1 VKSEA
6 GLLKVGSSEGFVSV
20 GQASFAVALTEI
32 DSQLLKQCLTQ
43 GPRAWQDFVDRFI
56 GLFVHVIQ
64 HTAHSRSIRLTN
76 DDVDDLCG
84 EIFYAILAND
94 FAVLRSFRGQSSLAT
109 YLSVVARRVT
119 VRELIKRRKAEAMGH
134 VTAHQAALE
143 SAETEGEDI
152 EELAHLMNQLPQR
165 DADALRKFH
174 VEGKSYRDIGTELGI
189 EENSVGPFLTRAR
202 ERLRRLR
209 WVASA

>member
-1 VKSEA
+1 M
-6 GLLKVGSSEGFVSV
+6 
-20 GQASFAVALTEI
+20 ALTEI

-64 HTAHSRSIRLTN
+64 HTAHSRSIRLTG

-94 FAVLRSFRGQSSLAT
+94 FAVLRNFRGQSSLAT

-134 VTAHQAALE
+134 VNAHQAALE
-143 SAETEGEDI
+143 PNDAEGEEI
-152 EELAHLMNQLPQR
+152 EELAHLMHQLPPR
-165 DADALRKFH
+165 DAEALRKYH
-174 VEGKSYRDIGTELGI
+174 LEGKTYRDIGRELGV
-189 EENSVGPFLTRAR
+189 EENSVGPMLSRAR
-202 ERLRRLR
+202 EQLRRLR

>member
-1 VKSEA
+1 
-6 GLLKVGSSEGFVSV
+6 VSV
-20 GQASFAVALTEI
+20 SQASFAVALTEI

-64 HTAHSRSIRLTN
+64 HTADARSIRLTN

-94 FAVLRSFRGQSSLAT
+94 FAILRSFRGQSSLAT

-134 VTAHQAALE
+134 VNAHHAALE
-143 SAETEGEDI
+143 STDTEGEDI
-152 EELAHLMNQLPQR
+152 EELAHLMHQLPQK

-174 VEGKSYRDIGTELGI
+174 IEGKSYHDIGRELGI
-189 EENSVGPFLTRAR
+189 EENSVGPMLSRAR
-202 ERLRRLR
+202 EHLRRLR

>member
-1 VKSEA
+1 M
-6 GLLKVGSSEGFVSV
+6 
-20 GQASFAVALTEI
+20 ALTEI

-64 HTAHSRSIRLTN
+64 HTADARSIRLAH
-76 DDVDDLCG
+76 DDIDDLCG

-94 FAVLRSFRGQSSLAT
+94 FAILRSFRGQSSLAT
-109 YLSVVARRVT
+109 YLAVVARRVT

-134 VTAHQAALE
+134 VTAHQAAVETTEPESENLE
-143 SAETEGEDI
+143 EVV
-152 EELAHLMNQLPQR
+152 HLMKQLPQR

-174 VEGKSYRDIGTELGI
+174 LEGKTYRDIGRELGI
-189 EENSVGPFLTRAR
+189 EENTVGPMLTRAR
-202 ERLRRLR
+202 EQLRRLR

>member
-1 VKSEA
+1 M
-6 GLLKVGSSEGFVSV
+6 
-20 GQASFAVALTEI
+20 ALTEI

-64 HTAHSRSIRLTN
+64 HTAHTRSIRLAN

-134 VTAHQAALE
+134 VSAHQAALE
-143 SAETEGEDI
+143 STEPESEDI
-152 EELAHLMNQLPQR
+152 EELAHLMHQLPQR

-174 VEGKSYRDIGTELGI
+174 IEGKTYRDIGQELGVD
-189 EENSVGPFLTRAR
+189 ENSVGPMLSRAR
-202 ERLRRLR
+202 EHLRRLR